1 MARARL
7 AKHPKPVEP
16 EEESQEVEEQEEATA
31 EPEPAPTMSKAA
43 AAKAALEAG
52 IDSPKDAVEFALKK
66 FGVEIKGADFSAV
79 KSRYKTK
86 DAPTTGKRGRP
97 ASTTSKAPAPAKA
110 VAAPQN
116 GSADILEGLQTLKNL
131 ISQHGV
137 DQVRK
142 MVDVL
147 E

>member
-7 AKHPKPVEP
+7 AKHPKPIET
-16 EEESQEVEEQEEATA
+16 EEESQEVEEQEEAVP
-31 EPEPAPTMSKAA
+31 EPEPTMSKAA

-79 KSRYKTK
+79 KSRYKSK
-86 DAPTTGKRGRP
+86 DALSTGKRGSP
-97 ASTTSKAPAPAKA
+97 ATAPKATATPKVAPN
-110 VAAPQN
+110 PQN
-116 GSADILEGLQTLKNL
+116 ASGDILEGLQTLKSL
-131 ISQHGV
+131 IGQYGV